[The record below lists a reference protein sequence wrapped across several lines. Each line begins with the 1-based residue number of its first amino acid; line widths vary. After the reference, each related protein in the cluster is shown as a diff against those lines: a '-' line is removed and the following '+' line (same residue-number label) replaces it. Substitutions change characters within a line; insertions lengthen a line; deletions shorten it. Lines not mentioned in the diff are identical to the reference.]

1 MGKLI
6 VRYEDQETED
16 KIEYQ
21 MDVPEGYAQL
31 ARWFIR
37 FLLARTPMEVIRLLK
52 QLKRYANLLS

>member
-6 VRYEDQETED
+6 VRYEDQTGE
-16 KIEYQ
+16 KMEYRL
-21 MDVPEGYAQL
+21 DVPEKYAYL

-37 FLLARTPMEVIRLLK
+37 FLLARTPAEVIRLLK